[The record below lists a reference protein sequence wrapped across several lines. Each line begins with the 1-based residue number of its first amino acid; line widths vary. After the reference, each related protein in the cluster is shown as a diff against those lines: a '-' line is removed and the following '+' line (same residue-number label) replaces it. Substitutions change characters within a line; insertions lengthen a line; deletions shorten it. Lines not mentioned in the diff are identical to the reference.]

1 MELKFI
7 DNKVC
12 ILNVVFKYIISLVIL
27 LLLDGIYFK
36 LANKVHDG
44 VFKNIKPKNI
54 RIPSALIS
62 WSLLAITVTIL
73 NPMNQRQSIIYGAV
87 AGFIIYGVYNSTN
100 YATIK
105 DWTLDMCFYDTL
117 WGTFLC
123 AMVSLAVYH
132 IFGSNYYN
140 NSKLRN

>member
-1 MELKFI
+1 MELRFI
-7 DNKVC
+7 NNKVC
-12 ILNVVFKYIISLVIL
+12 MGRVFVKYLVSLIVL
-27 LLLDGIYFK
+27 LCLDSIYFK
-36 LANKVHDG
+36 LATNTHNV

-73 NPMNQRQSIIYGAV
+73 NPRNKRQSLIYGAV
-87 AGFIIYGVYNSTN
+87 AGFLIYGVYNSTN

-105 DWTLDMCFYDTL
+105 DWTLNMSFYDTA

-123 AMVSLAVYH
+123 AMVSLIAYY
-132 IFGSNYYN
+132 IFGNNYFN
-140 NSKLRN
+140 NNNANN